1 MEALFLL
8 EGLALG
14 SLLTAA
20 ALVDGFVFCE
30 REPSRLPGV
39 KGVAARVE
47 RERPRSPRHG
57 PPALATGRELGG
69 QSRTVHK

>member
-20 ALVDGFVFCE
+20 GGWFCE